1 MGCHSTFITTFI
13 DLLEVAT
20 IKLYDLILS
29 LKNFKI
35 FFVYLCLN
43 HLSRLIDAK
52 TLLRWNIKIICE
64 LNYVPNR
71 YIMLSIFFKY
81 SLSWLFLRKI
91 IISLNSR
98 RDKTINSG
106 IIKWQWGKLF
116 ICLLQCITCDIS
128 VQTAFPHALSMEHV
142 TILACRS
149 HPCQS
154 LWSTSESE
162 GLKLQ

>member
-1 MGCHSTFITTFI
+1 MSFPTQKSRLFRIRESI
-13 DLLEVAT
+13 
-20 IKLYDLILS
+20 
-29 LKNFKI
+29 
-35 FFVYLCLN
+35 N
-43 HLSRLIDAK
+43 HPDWPALSRLIDAK

-71 YIMLSIFFKY
+71 YIVLSIFFKY

-106 IIKWQWGKLF
+106 IIIWQWGKLF

-128 VQTAFPHALSMEHV
+128 VQTAFPHALWSMSRYWPAGIIHANLYGQPV
-142 TILACRS
+142 RVRD
-149 HPCQS
+149 
-154 LWSTSESE
+154 
-162 GLKLQ
+162 